1 MTISRS
7 KTAIVVKFGEPAR
20 MVSSAA
26 VRGGLVTSRAIVN
39 LRTTSTQTLKRTP
52 EELIERYARR
62 MRLEPDVVGLLT
74 AAPLEYAQF
83 VLKEEGG
90 IRVLALVTAGASN
103 ALNVSERTPVS
114 HSGAATGEPGT
125 INTIIVTNAGITDE
139 CMISTVI
146 TATEAKTAALV
157 DLRVRSVATGG
168 QATGTGTDAVVVVSG
183 KGTPIRYA
191 GGHTLYGQ
199 LVGETVHAAVSRA
212 LMKRSQ
218 DPAALRDICRALVF

>member
-1 MTISRS
+1 MIISLS
-7 KTAIVVKFGEPAR
+7 KTAVLVSFREPMR
-20 MVSSAA
+20 MASSAS

-39 LRTTSTQTLKRTP
+39 LRTTSTQTFRRSP

-62 MRLEPDVVGLLT
+62 KRLGPGVVGLLT
-74 AAPLEYAQF
+74 AAPLEYTQF
-83 VLKEEGG
+83 VLKDEGG
-90 IRVLALVTAGASN
+90 IKVLALVTAGASN

-114 HSGAATGEPGT
+114 HSGGEFSKPGT
-125 INTIIVTNAGITDE
+125 INTILVTNAEIADE

-146 TATEAKTAALV
+146 TATEAKTAALL
-157 DLRVRSVATGG
+157 DLRIMSVATGG

-199 LVGETVHAAVSRA
+199 LVGEAVHAAVSRA
-212 LMKRSQ
+212 LLKRRQ
-218 DPAALRDICRALVF
+218 DPAVLKDMFAAFDI